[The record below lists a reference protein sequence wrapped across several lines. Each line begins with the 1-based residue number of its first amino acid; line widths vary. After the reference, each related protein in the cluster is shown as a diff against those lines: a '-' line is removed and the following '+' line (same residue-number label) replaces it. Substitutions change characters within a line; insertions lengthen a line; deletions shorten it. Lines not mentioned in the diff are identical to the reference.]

1 MNSLILMLAMQLAT
15 TQFLVS
21 TKAGLVNYVQGTA
34 TVKPA
39 TSVPAGKIVQTG
51 PGAAVEILLNPG
63 SYLRL
68 GENSQV
74 VLDRVELYDI
84 AVRILGGSMVIE
96 ANGFNK
102 DLPLQVA
109 TGDLKVD
116 IIKDGIYL
124 FADGKVIVVDGK
136 IRDASNGLVYGKG
149 YQISNSPYRAQK
161 VKTFTTGLELWSQ
174 KRDAEISSANLNVAR
189 SLRQTPNL
197 PIGSLLDVWLWY
209 PLFGSFIYMPGA
221 RYRSPYGYSYQA
233 AGEVYRGGYGGF
245 GGGGGGSGAENGS
258 GSNSATNA
266 GGGGGG
272 GSVGFSSG
280 VPAGTGASSPTPSA
294 GAQAG
299 TPSSSRSAT
308 LGK

>member
-1 MNSLILMLAMQLAT
+1 ML
-15 TQFLVS
+15 
-21 TKAGLVNYVQGTA
+21 
-34 TVKPA
+34 
-39 TSVPAGKIVQTG
+39 
-51 PGAAVEILLNPG
+51 
-63 SYLRL
+63 
-68 GENSQV
+68 
-74 VLDRVELYDI
+74 
-84 AVRILGGSMVIE
+84 
-96 ANGFNK
+96 
-102 DLPLQVA
+102 
-109 TGDLKVD
+109 
-116 IIKDGIYL
+116 
-124 FADGKVIVVDGK
+124 
-136 IRDASNGLVYGKG
+136 YGKG

-197 PIGSLLDVWLWY
+197 PIGSFLDVWLWY

-233 AGEVYRGGYGGF
+233 AGDIYRGGYGGF
-245 GGGGGGSGAENGS
+245 GGGGSGAENGS

-266 GGGGGG
+266 SSGGGG
-272 GSVGFSSG
+272 GSVGFNSG